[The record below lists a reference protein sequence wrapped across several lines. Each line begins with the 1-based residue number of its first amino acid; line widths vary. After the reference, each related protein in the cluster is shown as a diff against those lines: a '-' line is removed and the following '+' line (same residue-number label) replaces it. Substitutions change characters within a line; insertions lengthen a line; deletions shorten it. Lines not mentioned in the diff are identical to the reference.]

1 MAVSVPIFRQET
13 VLNPAQSLKR
23 QVQQKKS
30 AVQASKPQSAP
41 RERKCSVARTV
52 VILSDA
58 WTFLVIREAFF
69 GARRF
74 EEFRTMLEIPRA
86 TLTDRLQRL
95 VAEDIFRRIEYSE
108 KSSWVEYRLTRSG
121 MDLYPTFMSLMQF
134 GDNWLSEKHGVP
146 LQLIHTQCDQVT
158 KPYVGCSHCREKV
171 VARRVSYRD
180 GAGAGSVMAE
190 PMKRSR
196 RSSDDNQF
204 NRGRPS
210 SVSRAL
216 QVIGDRWSFLVI
228 REAFFGARR
237 FDKLQSELGIAP
249 NILSDRLS
257 RLVDRGIFM
266 KRMYQSGPDRFE
278 YLLTPMGFDL
288 YGPLIMMMA
297 WGDKWRS
304 NGKAPLVLTHLDC
317 GHDFTP
323 MVLCSECREPIAAH
337 SMQYRMRYNPDRF
350 GGKKSSRALPG

>member
-1 MAVSVPIFRQET
+1 MKQT
-13 VLNPAQSLKR
+13 
-23 QVQQKKS
+23 
-30 AVQASKPQSAP
+30 AVQRTRSAP
-41 RERKCSVARTV
+41 RPPKESKGQGAYRERKCSVARTV

-69 GARRF
+69 GAHRF
-74 EEFRTMLEIPRA
+74 EEFRSMLEIPRA
-86 TLTDRLQRL
+86 TLTERLQRL
-95 VAEDIFRRIEYSE
+95 VAEGIFRRIEYSE
-108 KSSWVEYRLTRSG
+108 TSSWVEYRLTQSG
-121 MDLYPTFMSLMQF
+121 IDLYPTFMALMQF
-134 GDNWLSEKHGVP
+134 GDKWLSERHGVP
-146 LQLIHTQCDQVT
+146 LQLVHSECGKMS
-158 KPYVGCSHCREKV
+158 KPCVACSHCKDRV
-171 VARRVSYRD
+171 TARHVTYRD
-180 GAGAGSVMAE
+180 GHGAGTVAIE
-190 PMKRSR
+190 PTKRFR
-196 RSSDDNQF
+196 RSSDDLF

-237 FDKLQSELGIAP
+237 FDTLQTELGVAP

-257 RLVDRGIFM
+257 RLVERGIFM

-304 NGKAPLVLTHLDC
+304 NGKVPLILTHVDC

-323 MVLCSECREPIAAH
+323 VVLCTECREPVEAH
-337 SMQYRMRYNPDRF
+337 AMQYRMRYNPDRF
-350 GGKKSSRALPG
+350 GARKSSRALPG

>member
-1 MAVSVPIFRQET
+1 MARTNPVSGP
-13 VLNPAQSLKR
+13 
-23 QVQQKKS
+23 S
-30 AVQASKPQSAP
+30 ARKTRPASKPTGTP
-41 RERKCSVARTV
+41 GLRERNCSVARTV

-69 GARRF
+69 GAHRF
-74 EEFRTMLEIPRA
+74 EEFRSMLQIPRA

-95 VAEDIFRRIEYSE
+95 VSEGIFKRIEYSE
-108 KSSWVEYRLTRSG
+108 TSSWVEYRLTRSG
-121 MDLYPTFMSLMQF
+121 IDLYPTFMALMQF
-134 GDNWLSEKHGVP
+134 GDKWLSENHGVP
-146 LQLIHTQCDQVT
+146 LQLVHADCGKVSTPFVA
-158 KPYVGCSHCREKV
+158 CSHCLTKV
-171 VARRVSYRD
+171 TARHVTYRD
-180 GAGAGSVMAE
+180 GPGAGHVSVE
-190 PMKRSR
+190 PSKRSR
-196 RSSDDNQF
+196 RSSDDEQF

-237 FDKLQSELGIAP
+237 FDKLQSELSIAP
-249 NILSDRLS
+249 NILSDRLT
-257 RLVDRGIFM
+257 RLVERGIFM

-288 YGPLIMMMA
+288 YGPLITMMA

-304 NGKAPLVLTHLDC
+304 NGKAPLILTHIDC

-323 MVLCSECREPIAAH
+323 TVICNECKNPVQAH
-337 SMQYRMRYNPDRF
+337 AMQYRMRYNPDRY